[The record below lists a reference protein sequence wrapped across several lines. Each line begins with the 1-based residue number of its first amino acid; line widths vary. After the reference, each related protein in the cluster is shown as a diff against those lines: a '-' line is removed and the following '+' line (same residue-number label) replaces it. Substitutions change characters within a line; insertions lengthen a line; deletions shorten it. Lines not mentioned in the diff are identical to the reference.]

1 MSTRLKENLHPKR
14 DAGFLSFGAADL
26 ALNQPRFQRGGSYND
41 FAKYIAPYPQICYN
55 EIKKGGG
62 DMKKTV
68 AFLMIL
74 ILLFCLSSCANI
86 NEESAYN
93 AVKEHYDDVEIIEIV
108 PVYSHGE
115 KTDTACVARTSEGV
129 VAGELYVFTGS
140 MNVEFEPRILFANN
154 DNGRE
159 SFKAMVSERFILHG
173 FSEEKESI
181 NEEHQDESLEI
192 VEFEEKGKTYY
203 YYVVYLD

>member
-1 MSTRLKENLHPKR
+1 
-14 DAGFLSFGAADL
+14 
-26 ALNQPRFQRGGSYND
+26 
-41 FAKYIAPYPQICYN
+41 
-55 EIKKGGG
+55 
-62 DMKKTV
+62 MKKTV

-93 AVKEHYDDVEIIEIV
+93 AVKEHYDDVEIIAIV
-108 PVYSHGE
+108 PVYSNGE
-115 KTDTACVARTSEGV
+115 KADTACVARTSEGV
-129 VAGELYVFTGS
+129 VAGELYVLTGS

-159 SFKAMVSERFILHG
+159 SFKAMVSERVILHG

-181 NEEHQDESLEI
+181 KEEYQDESLEI
-192 VEFEEKGKTYY
+192 VEFEDEGKTYY
-203 YYVVYLD
+203 YYVVYLDQNK

>member
-1 MSTRLKENLHPKR
+1 
-14 DAGFLSFGAADL
+14 
-26 ALNQPRFQRGGSYND
+26 
-41 FAKYIAPYPQICYN
+41 
-55 EIKKGGG
+55 
-62 DMKKTV
+62 MKKTV

-74 ILLFCLSSCANI
+74 ILIFCLSSCANI

-115 KTDTACVARTSEGV
+115 KTDTACIARTSEGV

-159 SFKAMVSERFILHG
+159 SFKAMVSERVILHG

>member
-1 MSTRLKENLHPKR
+1 
-14 DAGFLSFGAADL
+14 
-26 ALNQPRFQRGGSYND
+26 
-41 FAKYIAPYPQICYN
+41 
-55 EIKKGGG
+55 
-62 DMKKTV
+62 MKKTV

-159 SFKAMVSERFILHG
+159 SFKAMVSERVILHG

-192 VEFEEKGKTYY
+192 VEFEEKGKTFY
-203 YYVVYLD
+203 YYVVYLN

>member
-1 MSTRLKENLHPKR
+1 
-14 DAGFLSFGAADL
+14 
-26 ALNQPRFQRGGSYND
+26 
-41 FAKYIAPYPQICYN
+41 
-55 EIKKGGG
+55 
-62 DMKKTV
+62 MKKTV

-93 AVKEHYDDVEIIEIV
+93 AVKEHYDDVEIIAIV
-108 PVYSHGE
+108 PVYSNGE
-115 KTDTACVARTSEGV
+115 KADTACVARTSEGV

-159 SFKAMVSERFILHG
+159 SFKAMVSDRLILHG

-203 YYVVYLD
+203 YYVVYID

>member
-1 MSTRLKENLHPKR
+1 
-14 DAGFLSFGAADL
+14 
-26 ALNQPRFQRGGSYND
+26 
-41 FAKYIAPYPQICYN
+41 
-55 EIKKGGG
+55 
-62 DMKKTV
+62 MKKTV

-108 PVYSHGE
+108 PVYSNGE
-115 KTDTACVARTSEGV
+115 KADTACVARTSEGV

-159 SFKAMVSERFILHG
+159 SFKAMVSERVILHG

>member
-1 MSTRLKENLHPKR
+1 
-14 DAGFLSFGAADL
+14 
-26 ALNQPRFQRGGSYND
+26 
-41 FAKYIAPYPQICYN
+41 
-55 EIKKGGG
+55 
-62 DMKKTV
+62 MKKTV

-93 AVKEHYDDVEIIEIV
+93 AVKEHYDDVEIIAIV
-108 PVYSHGE
+108 PVYSNGE
-115 KTDTACVARTSEGV
+115 KADTACVARTSEGV

-159 SFKAMVSERFILHG
+159 SFNAMVSERFILHG

>member
-1 MSTRLKENLHPKR
+1 
-14 DAGFLSFGAADL
+14 
-26 ALNQPRFQRGGSYND
+26 
-41 FAKYIAPYPQICYN
+41 
-55 EIKKGGG
+55 
-62 DMKKTV
+62 MKKTV

-93 AVKEHYDDVEIIEIV
+93 AVKEYYDDVEIIEIV

-129 VAGELYVFTGS
+129 VAGELYFYTGS
-140 MNVEFEPRILFANN
+140 MNVEFEPRILLS
-154 DNGRE
+154 DKNGYEILASSEGYIRNI
-159 SFKAMVSERFILHG
+159 FKAMVSDRLILHG

-192 VEFEEKGKTYY
+192 VEFEEKGKTFY
-203 YYVVYLD
+203 YYVVYLN

>member
-1 MSTRLKENLHPKR
+1 
-14 DAGFLSFGAADL
+14 
-26 ALNQPRFQRGGSYND
+26 
-41 FAKYIAPYPQICYN
+41 
-55 EIKKGGG
+55 
-62 DMKKTV
+62 MKKTV

-159 SFKAMVSERFILHG
+159 SFKAMVSERVILHG

-192 VEFEEKGKTYY
+192 VEFEDEGKTYY
-203 YYVVYLD
+203 YYVVYLNQNK

>member
-1 MSTRLKENLHPKR
+1 
-14 DAGFLSFGAADL
+14 
-26 ALNQPRFQRGGSYND
+26 
-41 FAKYIAPYPQICYN
+41 
-55 EIKKGGG
+55 
-62 DMKKTV
+62 MKKTV

-93 AVKEHYDDVEIIEIV
+93 AVKEHYDDVEIIAIV
-108 PVYSHGE
+108 PVYSNGE
-115 KTDTACVARTSEGV
+115 KADTACVARTSEGV

-159 SFKAMVSERFILHG
+159 SFKAMVSERVILHG

-192 VEFEEKGKTYY
+192 VEFEDEGKTYY
-203 YYVVYLD
+203 YYVVYLDQNK

>member
-1 MSTRLKENLHPKR
+1 
-14 DAGFLSFGAADL
+14 
-26 ALNQPRFQRGGSYND
+26 
-41 FAKYIAPYPQICYN
+41 
-55 EIKKGGG
+55 
-62 DMKKTV
+62 MKKTV

-93 AVKEHYDDVEIIEIV
+93 AVKEHYDDVEIIAIV
-108 PVYSHGE
+108 PVYSNGE
-115 KTDTACVARTSEGV
+115 KADTACVARTSEGV

-159 SFKAMVSERFILHG
+159 SFKAMVSDRLILHG

>member
-1 MSTRLKENLHPKR
+1 
-14 DAGFLSFGAADL
+14 
-26 ALNQPRFQRGGSYND
+26 
-41 FAKYIAPYPQICYN
+41 
-55 EIKKGGG
+55 
-62 DMKKTV
+62 MKKTV

-129 VAGELYVFTGS
+129 VAGELYVWTGS

>member
-1 MSTRLKENLHPKR
+1 
-14 DAGFLSFGAADL
+14 
-26 ALNQPRFQRGGSYND
+26 
-41 FAKYIAPYPQICYN
+41 
-55 EIKKGGG
+55 
-62 DMKKTV
+62 MKKTV

-129 VAGELYVFTGS
+129 VAGELYFYTGS

-159 SFKAMVSERFILHG
+159 SFNAMVSERFILHG

-203 YYVVYLD
+203 YYVVYID

>member
-1 MSTRLKENLHPKR
+1 
-14 DAGFLSFGAADL
+14 
-26 ALNQPRFQRGGSYND
+26 
-41 FAKYIAPYPQICYN
+41 
-55 EIKKGGG
+55 
-62 DMKKTV
+62 MKKTV
-68 AFLMIL
+68 VLLVSFF
-74 ILLFCLSSCANI
+74 LLFSLSACANI

-93 AVKEHYDDVEIIEIV
+93 AVKEHYDDVEIIAIV
-108 PVYSHGE
+108 PVYSNGE
-115 KTDTACVARTSEGV
+115 KADTACVARTSEGV

-159 SFKAMVSERFILHG
+159 SFKAMVSERVILHG

-192 VEFEEKGKTYY
+192 VEFEDEGKTYY
-203 YYVVYLD
+203 YYVVYLDQNK

>member
-1 MSTRLKENLHPKR
+1 
-14 DAGFLSFGAADL
+14 
-26 ALNQPRFQRGGSYND
+26 
-41 FAKYIAPYPQICYN
+41 
-55 EIKKGGG
+55 
-62 DMKKTV
+62 MKKTV

-93 AVKEHYDDVEIIEIV
+93 AVKEHYDDVEIIAIV
-108 PVYSHGE
+108 PVYSNGE
-115 KTDTACVARTSEGV
+115 KADTACVARTSEGV

-159 SFKAMVSERFILHG
+159 SFKAMVSERVILHG

-192 VEFEEKGKTYY
+192 IEFEIDGKTFY

>member
-1 MSTRLKENLHPKR
+1 
-14 DAGFLSFGAADL
+14 
-26 ALNQPRFQRGGSYND
+26 
-41 FAKYIAPYPQICYN
+41 
-55 EIKKGGG
+55 
-62 DMKKTV
+62 MKKTV

-93 AVKEHYDDVEIIEIV
+93 AVKEHYDDVEIIAIV
-108 PVYSHGE
+108 PVYSNGE
-115 KTDTACVARTSEGV
+115 KADTACVARTSEGV

-159 SFKAMVSERFILHG
+159 SFKAMVSERVILHG

-181 NEEHQDESLEI
+181 KEEYQDESLEI
-192 VEFEEKGKTYY
+192 VEFEDEGKTYY
-203 YYVVYLD
+203 YYVVYLDQNK

>member
-1 MSTRLKENLHPKR
+1 
-14 DAGFLSFGAADL
+14 
-26 ALNQPRFQRGGSYND
+26 
-41 FAKYIAPYPQICYN
+41 
-55 EIKKGGG
+55 
-62 DMKKTV
+62 MKKTV

-159 SFKAMVSERFILHG
+159 SFKAMVSDRLILHG

>member
-1 MSTRLKENLHPKR
+1 
-14 DAGFLSFGAADL
+14 
-26 ALNQPRFQRGGSYND
+26 
-41 FAKYIAPYPQICYN
+41 
-55 EIKKGGG
+55 
-62 DMKKTV
+62 MKKTV

-159 SFKAMVSERFILHG
+159 SFKAMVSDRLILHG
-173 FSEEKESI
+173 FSDKKEGI
-181 NEEHQDESLEI
+181 REGLKDESLEI
-192 VEFEEKGKTYY
+192 IEFEIDGKTFY

>member
-1 MSTRLKENLHPKR
+1 
-14 DAGFLSFGAADL
+14 
-26 ALNQPRFQRGGSYND
+26 
-41 FAKYIAPYPQICYN
+41 
-55 EIKKGGG
+55 
-62 DMKKTV
+62 MKKTV

-115 KTDTACVARTSEGV
+115 KTDTACIASTSEGII
-129 VAGELYVFTGS
+129 AGELYISTS
-140 MNVEFEPRILFANN
+140 SYELEFEPRILLS
-154 DNGRE
+154 DKNGYEILASSGGYIRDI
-159 SFKAMVSERFILHG
+159 FKAMVSERLILHG
-173 FSEEKESI
+173 FSDKKKGIREDLK
-181 NEEHQDESLEI
+181 DESLEI
-192 VEFEEKGKTYY
+192 IEFEIDGKTFY

>member
-1 MSTRLKENLHPKR
+1 
-14 DAGFLSFGAADL
+14 
-26 ALNQPRFQRGGSYND
+26 
-41 FAKYIAPYPQICYN
+41 
-55 EIKKGGG
+55 
-62 DMKKTV
+62 MKKTV

-93 AVKEHYDDVEIIEIV
+93 AVKEHYDDVEIIAIV
-108 PVYSHGE
+108 PVYSNGE
-115 KTDTACVARTSEGV
+115 KADTACVARTSEGV

-159 SFKAMVSERFILHG
+159 SFKAMVSERVILHG

>member
-1 MSTRLKENLHPKR
+1 
-14 DAGFLSFGAADL
+14 
-26 ALNQPRFQRGGSYND
+26 
-41 FAKYIAPYPQICYN
+41 
-55 EIKKGGG
+55 
-62 DMKKTV
+62 MKKTV

-115 KTDTACVARTSEGV
+115 KTDTACIARTSEGV

-159 SFKAMVSERFILHG
+159 SFKAMVSDRLILHG